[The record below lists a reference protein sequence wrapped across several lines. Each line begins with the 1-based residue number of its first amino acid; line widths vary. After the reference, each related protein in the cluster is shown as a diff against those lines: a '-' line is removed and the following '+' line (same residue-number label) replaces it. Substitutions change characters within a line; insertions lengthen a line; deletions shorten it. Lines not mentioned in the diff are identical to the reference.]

1 MKKKFVLVLMILA
14 ALFITFSGIKV
25 YAETPS
31 LPEDPEY
38 FKYTKESQEE
48 LLKASFTEETYV
60 HNDKFSD
67 ANIRNGIDVSYYQG
81 DIDWEAVK
89 QSGVEFVFIR
99 VGYRGYGTGAL
110 REDPKADEYL
120 KGATAAGLRVGV
132 YIFSQAITQEEA
144 KEEAAFIISRISGY
158 NITMPIVMD
167 FEYVS
172 GASGRLEEANLTRE
186 EATAV
191 VNAFGEYAVK
201 AGYVP
206 MIYAN
211 KNMLENSL
219 NAGGIP
225 YKIWLANYTTKT
237 EYAGNYEFWQYSSTG
252 RVNGI
257 SGSVDCDFWYDYT
270 PVIDEESNGWH
281 EIDGKLYWL
290 DNGEIAR
297 DKEVWNYETGEWYWF
312 ESDGGRAFNKD
323 VFVPT
328 NPERTEGKWV
338 RYDENGNMVKGEHCF
353 YGGWYR
359 FNEITG
365 EMIKGWYTD
374 TTGNRYY
381 YNLVTGRM
389 EHGETWI
396 DDQSYTFDD
405 ITGILLD
412 MVWYTIDGGQYW
424 YENGVRQG
432 TEGRGKEIY
441 DPLSN
446 AWYWLDAIDGG
457 KKAAAKDVYQDTNGG
472 KWVRYDENG
481 RMIKGW
487 NEQNGNTYYFDMITG
502 AMQKGRVI
510 IDGEEYVFDQIT
522 GILQ

>member
-132 YIFSQAITQEEA
+132 YIFSQAITPEEA

-359 FNEITG
+359 FG
-365 EMIKGWYTD
+365 LMIKAT
-374 TTGNRYY
+374 
-381 YNLVTGRM
+381 
-389 EHGETWI
+389 H
-396 DDQSYTFDD
+396 S
-405 ITGILLD
+405 
-412 MVWYTIDGGQYW
+412 TI
-424 YENGVRQG
+424 
-432 TEGRGKEIY
+432 
-441 DPLSN
+441 
-446 AWYWLDAIDGG
+446 
-457 KKAAAKDVYQDTNGG
+457 
-472 KWVRYDENG
+472 
-481 RMIKGW
+481 
-487 NEQNGNTYYFDMITG
+487 
-502 AMQKGRVI
+502 
-510 IDGEEYVFDQIT
+510 
-522 GILQ
+522 